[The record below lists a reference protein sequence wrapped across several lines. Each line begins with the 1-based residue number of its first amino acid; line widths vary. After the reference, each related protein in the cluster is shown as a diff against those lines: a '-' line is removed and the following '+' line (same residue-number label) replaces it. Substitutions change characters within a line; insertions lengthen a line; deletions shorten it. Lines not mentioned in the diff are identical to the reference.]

1 VAIAIIPYAFAEATG
16 GLGGQDRLAA
26 QLRRAAPGCLP
37 TGGVPVGRRHQPAR
51 LVDANEQ
58 GARIASN
65 PRAPALPGAI
75 HRVRR
80 ALAIARAEDVFLYS
94 AALAFY
100 GLISVAPLVVV
111 ALWVTSL
118 VVGPTQIHDAA
129 AELARFS
136 PEGLGVDGAL
146 ERVADLGTRLGLVAV
161 IAAVWPATA
170 YGSALVRVLDRLTGD
185 RDATGLR
192 RRGAALLLVCLAP
205 VLVLA
210 SLVASYA
217 GATTLGNTTGEI
229 AVGLTVALVYGFG
242 ATFVTVGFIY
252 RVLPRTLLDW
262 RSTIHGAL
270 IAAASI
276 SVLSVTYVAYLRL
289 GANFERR
296 YAWHALAAVVLLGL
310 WLFAANTALLVGYR
324 AAHRRGPAVRIHAIQ
339 EPSPASSAAES
350 KP

>member
-1 VAIAIIPYAFAEATG
+1 M
-16 GLGGQDRLAA
+16 
-26 QLRRAAPGCLP
+26 
-37 TGGVPVGRRHQPAR
+37 
-51 LVDANEQ
+51 
-58 GARIASN
+58 
-65 PRAPALPGAI
+65 
-75 HRVRR
+75 
-80 ALAIARAEDVFLYS
+80 AIARAEDVFLYS

-129 AELARFS
+129 AELAHFS
-136 PEGLGVDGAL
+136 PEALGADRAL

-185 RDATGLR
+185 PDATGLQ

-217 GATTLGNTTGEI
+217 GATTLGDTPVEI

-242 ATFVTVGFIY
+242 ATVVTVGFIY
-252 RVLPRTLLDW
+252 RVLPARPSTGARRCTARSLQRPAFRCCRSRTW
-262 RSTIHGAL
+262 RTCGSAPT
-270 IAAASI
+270 
-276 SVLSVTYVAYLRL
+276 
-289 GANFERR
+289 
-296 YAWHALAAVVLLGL
+296 
-310 WLFAANTALLVGYR
+310 
-324 AAHRRGPAVRIHAIQ
+324 
-339 EPSPASSAAES
+339 SSAGTRGMPSRPSCCSACGSSPPTPRYSSATEQ
-350 KP
+350 PIGVDQP

>member
-1 VAIAIIPYAFAEATG
+1 MAT
-16 GLGGQDRLAA
+16 R
-26 QLRRAAPGCLP
+26 
-37 TGGVPVGRRHQPAR
+37 
-51 LVDANEQ
+51 
-58 GARIASN
+58 GARIVSNTWASAL
-65 PRAPALPGAI
+65 PRAI
-75 HRVRR
+75 RQVRR
-80 ALAIARAEDVFLYS
+80 ALATARAEDVFLYS

-118 VVGPTQIHDAA
+118 VVGQTQIDDAA

-136 PEGLGVDGAL
+136 PEDLGADRAL

-161 IAAVWPATA
+161 VAAVWPATA

-185 RDATGLR
+185 RDATGLQ

-205 VLVLA
+205 MLVLG

-217 GATTLGNTTGEI
+217 GATTLGDTPVEI
-229 AVGLTVALVYGFG
+229 AVGLAVALVYGFG

-252 RVLPRTLLDW
+252 RVLPRTPLDW
-262 RSTIHGAL
+262 HSTMRGAL

-276 SVLSVTYVAYLRL
+276 SVLSLTYVAYLRF
-289 GANFERR
+289 GADFERR

-324 AAHRRGPAVRIHAIQ
+324 AAHRRGPAVRIHGSQ
-339 EPSPASSAAES
+339 EASPTTSGAES
-350 KP
+350 KL

>member
-1 VAIAIIPYAFAEATG
+1 M
-16 GLGGQDRLAA
+16 
-26 QLRRAAPGCLP
+26 
-37 TGGVPVGRRHQPAR
+37 
-51 LVDANEQ
+51 
-58 GARIASN
+58 
-65 PRAPALPGAI
+65 
-75 HRVRR
+75 
-80 ALAIARAEDVFLYS
+80 AIARAEDVFLYS

-136 PEGLGVDGAL
+136 PEALGADRAL

-185 RDATGLR
+185 PDATGLR

-217 GATTLGNTTGEI
+217 GATTLGDTPVEI
-229 AVGLTVALVYGFG
+229 AVGLTVGLVYGFG
-242 ATFVTVGFIY
+242 ATVVTVGFIY
-252 RVLPRTLLDW
+252 RVLPRAPLDW
-262 RSTIHGAL
+262 RSTIA
-270 IAAASI
+270 
-276 SVLSVTYVAYLRL
+276 
-289 GANFERR
+289 RR
-296 YAWHALAAVVLLGL
+296 
-310 WLFAANTALLVGYR
+310 
-324 AAHRRGPAVRIHAIQ
+324 AHRRRQHLGAVGHLRGVPAARRQLRAPVRVGCPRGCRAARPVALRRQHRVTRRLPGSPSAWTSRENPRDPGA
-339 EPSPASSAAES
+339 EPNELRGRIEAVGRRSP
-350 KP
+350 

>member
-1 VAIAIIPYAFAEATG
+1 M
-16 GLGGQDRLAA
+16 
-26 QLRRAAPGCLP
+26 
-37 TGGVPVGRRHQPAR
+37 
-51 LVDANEQ
+51 
-58 GARIASN
+58 
-65 PRAPALPGAI
+65 
-75 HRVRR
+75 
-80 ALAIARAEDVFLYS
+80 AIARAEDVFLYS

-111 ALWVTSL
+111 GLWVTSL

-136 PEGLGVDGAL
+136 PEDLGADRAL

-185 RDATGLR
+185 PDATRLQ

-217 GATTLGNTTGEI
+217 GATTLGNTPVEI

-252 RVLPRTLLDW
+252 RVLPRTPLDW

-324 AAHRRGPAVRIHAIQ
+324 AAHRRGPAVRIHATRA
-339 EPSPASSAAES
+339 PSPASSPAES
-350 KP
+350 RL